1 MGTRE
6 TFIGGVE
13 AGGTTFKCAIA
24 TSPSHL
30 VAQTSIPTTTPD
42 TTMRHIEAFFLE
54 QKSRFNP
61 IASCG
66 LAAFGPL
73 ELNHDSPDF
82 GKILET
88 PKKAW
93 QQFNIVGALEHM
105 TGVPVAIDTDV
116 NAAALAESQLGASR
130 DAVTSVYVTVGTGIG
145 TGVVQGGK
153 SIRSPLHPEGGHMF
167 VPQDKTI
174 DKFSGCC
181 PFHDGCLEGLASGM
195 AIEARWGKPAAEL
208 PDNHPAWSLEA
219 SYLAYLCVNLFRVL
233 GPEKIILGG
242 GVLERKGLLNRVRK
256 RFFDLLGGY
265 HMHDVRVMS
274 DLIVAPEL
282 GSDAG
287 LAGAVIL
294 AGQALEPG
302 AVRFEHA

>member
-1 MGTRE
+1 MGTRQ
-6 TFIGGVE
+6 TYIGGVE
-13 AGGTTFKCAIA
+13 AGGTKFKCAIA
-24 TSPSHL
+24 TSSSQL
-30 VAQTSIPTTTPD
+30 LAQVSIPTTTPD
-42 TTMRHIEAFFLE
+42 KTMRLIESFFLE
-54 QKSRFNP
+54 QTSRFSP
-61 IASCG
+61 LASLG

-73 ELNHDSPDF
+73 ELKRDSPDF

-88 PKKAW
+88 PKKGW
-93 QQFNIVGALEHM
+93 QQFDIVGALEHM

-116 NAAALAESQLGASR
+116 NAAALAESQFGASR

-145 TGVVQGGK
+145 TGIVQGGK

-195 AIEARWGKPAAEL
+195 AIEARWGKPATEL
-208 PDNHPAWSLEA
+208 PDDHPAWPLEA
-219 SYLAYLCVNLFRVL
+219 SYLAYMCVNLFRVL

-242 GVLERKGLLNRVRK
+242 GVLEQKGLLDLVRK
-256 RFFDLLGGY
+256 RFVDFMGGY

-274 DLIVAPEL
+274 DLIVSPEL
-282 GSDAG
+282 GSNVG
-287 LAGAVIL
+287 LVGALIL
-294 AGQALEPG
+294 AGQALDPG
-302 AVRFEHA
+302 AVWSDHA